1 MAQMAEKTPD
11 EKKAKQREY
20 AARHYRKNREA
31 VIAAAQADKA
41 RRKKLWSE
49 YKATLSCA
57 KCGFS
62 HPAALDF
69 HHKDPATKEHSVHY
83 LTAQR
88 RYAKAREEVKKCIV
102 LCANCHRIHH
112 YNEKGSRRSP

>member
-1 MAQMAEKTPD
+1 MAEKTPD

-31 VIAAAQADKA
+31 VIAASQADKA
-41 RRKKLWSE
+41 RRKK
-49 YKATLSCA
+49 AN
-57 KCGFS
+57 
-62 HPAALDF
+62 
-69 HHKDPATKEHSVHY
+69 TKF
-83 LTAQR
+83 TGQR